1 MPIPPTGIGA
11 MAVPPAATTNGTPL
25 LLPAGT
31 TGVRFYLATGASLTY
46 TVAHD
51 QPSAP
56 PTALFTLTAPAALT
70 YDEPLTAGQQV
81 FITGL
86 TGTIVYRAL

>member
-1 MPIPPTGIGA
+1 MPVDPIGIGA
-11 MAVPPAATTNGTPL
+11 MAPLPAATTNGAPL

-31 TGVRFYLATGASLTY
+31 AGVQFYLPTGASVTY

-56 PTALFTLTAPAALT
+56 PTALFTMTATAPLT
-70 YDEPLTAGQQV
+70 FQELLAGGQQV
-81 FITGL
+81 FITSC